1 MIFMMKIIMI
11 NDCEQRMNKLL
22 NKQTDKSINKCNYH
36 LIIIVLI
43 IIIIA
48 TLTHQVSLNL
58 FWLKYI
64 LLIMFYR
71 QLML

>member
-1 MIFMMKIIMI
+1 MIFMMKIII
-11 NDCEQRMNKLL
+11 IYDCEQRMNKLL
-22 NKQTDKSINKCNYH
+22 NKQTDKSINKCNYY